1 MRHVLSVPTAAG
13 LALATLA
20 FGGAAVVPA
29 PAGADGGAV
38 AAAAI
43 AGGIAGFAIGA
54 AFPFNANYAFS
65 PTGYWYVNDPAH
77 YRYPTAY
84 YRWHPPAGGYIYVGP
99 NWRYW
104 YRNRNVVYAP
114 TPYFVTPP
122 RGYVYYPPIPY
133 GYRHD
138 YAPVGGYK

>member
-1 MRHVLSVPTAAG
+1 MSCPCRRLPASRSLPSRSAARRSSRRP
-13 LALATLA
+13 
-20 FGGAAVVPA
+20 PA
-29 PAGADGGAV
+29 PTEAPWPRRRSPE
-38 AAAAI
+38 
-43 AGGIAGFAIGA
+43 GIAGFAIGT

-84 YRWHPPAGGYIYVGP
+84 YRWYPPAGGYIYVGP